1 MLAGT
6 KERSGIMRNRNV
18 RNLTLKSLALL
29 LILSLLLPFCSKM
42 DLKAAGRKGKDKV
55 VLRVSNWEEYIDE
68 GDWDEEETIDLE
80 SGDIIGKNNI
90 IDDFEEWYYETYG
103 KEVEVAYSAFG
114 SNEEFYNM
122 YTLGNEYDL
131 VCPSEYM
138 MMKLAM
144 EDQLQ
149 PLSKSFFDKTDANNY
164 YIKGVSPYIQ
174 GIFDR
179 SSIHGDP
186 WSKYFAGYMWGITGI
201 VYNPEYVTE
210 EDASSWSILTNPKF
224 KRQVT
229 IKDSVREAYFA
240 AVGAIK
246 SDLLTSKEF
255 LNDPNYRENLERE
268 MNDAS
273 DETIRKVQDYL
284 QQVKDNTYSFESD
297 AGKADMITGK
307 VVANYQWSGDGVYT
321 LDQAE
326 EDDLYLSFAVPK
338 ESTNIY
344 FDGWCMLKSGIKDD
358 PAKQHAAEAF
368 INFMSRPDS
377 VIRNM
382 YYIGFTSCI
391 SGGDDPRI
399 FEYADW
405 CFSAEE
411 DEEDVTEYPLGYF
424 FSGDPE
430 DEDYVIYAPTDQ
442 VNRQLFSQ
450 YPDEKTINRS
460 SIMVY
465 FDKETTEKLNQMW
478 INVRCYNI
486 HKVPLWIWILTIL
499 CIAGCIVWYLRKKR
513 HENY

>member
-1 MLAGT
+1 
-6 KERSGIMRNRNV
+6 MRKRYDSH
-18 RNLTLKSLALL
+18 RLWRKNLLALVTAL
-29 LILSLLLPFCSKM
+29 CVFCSCC
-42 DLKAAGRKGKDKV
+42 LSSEAGIVHGSGKEKV
-55 VLRVSNWEEYIDE
+55 ILRVSNWEEYVDE
-68 GDWDEEETIDLE
+68 GDWDEEEVIDLD
-80 SGDIIGKNNI
+80 SGDIIGENNI
-90 IDDFEEWYYETYG
+90 VDDFEEWYYETYG
-103 KEVEVAYSAFG
+103 REVEVEYSAFG

-144 EDQLQ
+144 EDRLL
-149 PLSKSFFDKTDANNY
+149 PLSESFFDKEDPNNY
-164 YIKGVSPYIQ
+164 YIRGVSPYIQ
-174 GIFDR
+174 NIFDR
-179 SSIHGDP
+179 STIDGQS
-186 WSKYFAGYMWGITGI
+186 WSRYFAGYMWGITGI

-210 EDASSWSILTNPKF
+210 EEASSWSILTNPRF

-246 SDLLTSKEF
+246 SDLLTSETF
-255 LNDPNYRENLERE
+255 LYDPDYKENLERE
-268 MNDAS
+268 MNDTS
-273 DETIRKVQDYL
+273 DETILAVQDFL
-284 QQVKDNTYSFESD
+284 QKVKDNTYSFESD

-326 EDDLYLSFAVPK
+326 EDGLYLSFAVPK

-344 FDGWCMLKSGIKDD
+344 FDGWCMLKSGIGEDS
-358 PAKQHAAEAF
+358 AKQHAAEAF
-368 INFMSRPDS
+368 INFMSRPDC

-430 DEDYVIYAPTDQ
+430 DEDYVICAPTDQ

-450 YPDEKTINRS
+450 YPDQETIRRS
-460 SIMVY
+460 SIMEY

-486 HKVPLWIWILTIL
+486 HKVPAWIWILTVL
-499 CIAGCIVWYLRKKR
+499 AIAGLVIWYLRKKI
-513 HENY
+513 HKDY